1 MNSVESLPF
10 AVRTCCAW
18 ENEVWVAKQEGNI
31 GVLDAVSN
39 QVLVEVPV
47 NVDNQSNAVIQ
58 FMTAVEDE
66 IWIATLEGKI
76 AVFDAVNRRYTKTI
90 SLPGFE
96 KKAALTGLL
105 FDGLHVL
112 IPSETG
118 RTYIFEPQSKKQI
131 GVLAAEAPCTA
142 VTTMEGYFVGGDK
155 EGRLYV
161 WDAETLQCI
170 VRHDKSKSEVRHVLF
185 EEYSRTIWVARENGN
200 IDIYSMAA
208 NQLALAARASAVGK
222 VTGLESVSG
231 KIIASTFEKKIVVIC
246 ALTARVL
253 DVMESSHK
261 SFMCGITKVR
271 RRETASLWTYSND
284 GGVQTWELQG
294 NFVKVK
300 EGTKTLRK
308 KLSKLSVT
316 NHLQQLAEN
325 VQLGVNV
332 QEEKNKYINFR
343 DDLRTAR
350 EEAQELRLKLIKLQ
364 EELEVKKEEVLKG
377 ETRVKE
383 LEADNAKCKKDVTE
397 FSEKVSSV
405 EKERA
410 ALQSEVGTL
419 KEDLSKARTEVSDKI
434 AENSK
439 VSQEVSLAKTEKSQM
454 EQRLHDAE
462 GKLATIE
469 GENTRLCRSIGSVAA
484 AQGAE
489 RDVQNQILKGSEQSR
504 SELERVMKLN
514 KVLSSALASMEYTIR
529 KKEEEEKDL
538 TALLNAYRRKV
549 ADRVSDP
556 HLSALLIATMVRNPA
571 RFDLECDDITKGE
584 LLDRNGPFIQFIHS
598 LRDTDFDA
606 YNKMMEYLQQSSDG
620 TLPPRPTSC

>member
-1 MNSVESLPF
+1 
-10 AVRTCCAW
+10 
-18 ENEVWVAKQEGNI
+18 
-31 GVLDAVSN
+31 
-39 QVLVEVPV
+39 
-47 NVDNQSNAVIQ
+47 
-58 FMTAVEDE
+58 
-66 IWIATLEGKI
+66 
-76 AVFDAVNRRYTKTI
+76 
-90 SLPGFE
+90 
-96 KKAALTGLL
+96 
-105 FDGLHVL
+105 
-112 IPSETG
+112 
-118 RTYIFEPQSKKQI
+118 
-131 GVLAAEAPCTA
+131 
-142 VTTMEGYFVGGDK
+142 
-155 EGRLYV
+155 
-161 WDAETLQCI
+161 
-170 VRHDKSKSEVRHVLF
+170 
-185 EEYSRTIWVARENGN
+185 
-200 IDIYSMAA
+200 MAA

-620 TLPPRPTSC
+620 TLPPEAHELLDRFLSLATTEGVVSGEVLNSFKRSIPSNLHSSQIAGQLQPSLDALNGPSSSGGASAVGYGGSGTSNQNDVPAYLKGPGAPFSKEDELVTTNLLREIRSQKNVDENYVKEHQVLFEFILQTRRALVERLALLQKRTVSAKQVVEALSVTNQSSPLKKSQSLQSVFVGIIQELVELSTDVVMKYFTNAERQRLNIQ